1 MLAAAV
7 HGAADVAAAFEA
19 SYPKAS
25 KDSKPKEAKKVAS
38 DPTYS
43 AFMATRTVK

>member
-7 HGAADVAAAFEA
+7 HGAEDLAAALEA

-25 KDSKPKEAKKVAS
+25 KDSKPKAAKVAS
-38 DPTYS
+38 NPTYS